1 MNATP
6 ANANPV
12 VHLTV
17 RDVASRYRKSVRW
30 VREMVRFQKI
40 PHMRIGGSVLF
51 SASQLKDWEDRKTC

>member
-1 MNATP
+1 MNAAASNP
-6 ANANPV
+6 CPV

-17 RDVASRYRKSVRW
+17 RDVAARYRKSERW